1 VQDIVVQTDSVVDVV
16 VPSDSVLDVQVQTE
30 SILDDVVQTKSFLD
44 DVVQTESILDEVV
57 QTESILDAP
66 VQTETES
73 VMLTELNLSSVEV
86 STEQDQELAL
96 GRHLRRPSAT
106 DAKKRKSM
114 RVLCGVPAQSSGKK
128 KRKSSAKR
136 ILV

>member
-1 VQDIVVQTDSVVDVV
+1 
-16 VPSDSVLDVQVQTE
+16 LDE
-30 SILDDVVQTKSFLD
+30 
-44 DVVQTESILDEVV
+44 VVQTESILDEVV

-66 VQTETES
+66 VQTEIES

-86 STEQDQELAL
+86 STDQDQELAL
-96 GRHLRRPSAT
+96 GCHVRRPSAT
-106 DAKKRKSM
+106 DAKQRKSM